1 MNISTGTIIQGTL
14 RYEDLLPA
22 FLGLLGEYSP
32 VKADM
37 LRNRSERIAL
47 IEDEGQRGDEESGL
61 LEVIAEAIDRYQVRG
76 YYFGALEGDG
86 SDFGIWEDAS

>member
-1 MNISTGTIIQGTL
+1 MFTGTISHGTL

-32 VKADM
+32 IKADM
-37 LRNRSERIAL
+37 LQKRSARIAL

-61 LEVIAEAIDRYQVRG
+61 LEVIAEAIDRYQMPG

-86 SDFGIWEDAS
+86 SDFGVWEDHN